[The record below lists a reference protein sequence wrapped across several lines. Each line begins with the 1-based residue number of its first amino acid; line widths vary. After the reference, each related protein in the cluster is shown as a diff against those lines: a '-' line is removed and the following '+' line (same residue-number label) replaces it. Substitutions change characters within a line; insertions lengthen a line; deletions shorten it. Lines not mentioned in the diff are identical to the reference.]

1 MPVLVVPKN
10 VVMSGAQVPELNDFM
25 DFATWSRFTCAARVS

>member
-10 VVMSGAQVPELNDFM
+10 VVLSGVQVPELNDFV
-25 DFATWSRFTCAARVS
+25 DFGTWSRFSASVRVI